1 MPTYEYQCGDCGHR
15 FETFQSIKEPALT
28 TCPQCHHEAVH
39 RLISSGTG
47 LIFKGSGYYLTDYK
61 SAPSKQKQSGD
72 KSKKTKSE
80 KPKKQD

>member
-15 FETFQSIKEPALT
+15 FEVFQSIKEPALT
-28 TCPQCHHEAVH
+28 TCPQCHHEAAR

-61 SAPSKQKQSGD
+61 NKSSSPAKSEE